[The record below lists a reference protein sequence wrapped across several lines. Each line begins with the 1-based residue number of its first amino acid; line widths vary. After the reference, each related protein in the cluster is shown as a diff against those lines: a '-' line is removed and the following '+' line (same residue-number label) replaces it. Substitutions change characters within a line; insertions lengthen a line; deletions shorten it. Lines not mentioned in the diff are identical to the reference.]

1 MRPMVRYAK
10 HEELPRVNELQQMVS
25 ELHAAERP
33 DIFRP
38 GFCDE
43 LRQHGYSMWEAPDA
57 DVIVAEADGRIVEF
71 ALVRYIDRPAS
82 PYMCARRVYHIEEF
96 GVDAAYRRGGV
107 GTALIEF
114 CRAEAAQ
121 RQFEKMEL
129 DVWAFNEGAQKFYEA
144 AGFTVCRSYME
155 IKV

>member
-10 HEELPRVNELQQMVS
+10 REELPRVNELRQMVS

-57 DVIVAEADGRIVEF
+57 DVIVAEAGGRIVGF

-82 PYMCARRVYHIEEF
+82 PYMCAR
-96 GVDAAYRRGGV
+96 
-107 GTALIEF
+107 
-114 CRAEAAQ
+114 